1 MGNTWVQRKTR
12 DFTLQRPMAKN
23 PFLLLFFFSFG
34 LHHLSHGLLFHSVV
48 LSLSICLL
56 SACVCEREM
65 GLQCAGEK
73 RGRKEKE
80 NRKERK
86 GVGELLRA

>member
-1 MGNTWVQRKTR
+1 
-12 DFTLQRPMAKN
+12 
-23 PFLLLFFFSFG
+23 
-34 LHHLSHGLLFHSVV
+34 
-48 LSLSICLL
+48 
-56 SACVCEREM
+56 M